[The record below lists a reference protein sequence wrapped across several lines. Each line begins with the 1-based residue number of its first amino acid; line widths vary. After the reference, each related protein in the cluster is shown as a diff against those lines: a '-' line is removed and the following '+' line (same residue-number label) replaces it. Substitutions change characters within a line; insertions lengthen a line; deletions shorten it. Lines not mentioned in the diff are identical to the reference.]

1 MPSDASERRRHPRIP
16 VRLAVRVSTID
27 PETDPWTGRPF
38 FRASRE
44 WCGNVSRGGVH
55 LLTQEPYAPGRRLLL
70 EMKLPDGTAIEALGR
85 VRWATRVV
93 TSLDRAADEDA
104 GIGIEFLGAAPRE
117 LEALERFLRT
127 SDRSQDARPA

>member
-1 MPSDASERRRHPRIP
+1 MPTDESDRRRHPRIP
-16 VRLAVRVSTID
+16 VRLPVRVSTID

-93 TSLDRAADEDA
+93 TSLDRAVDDA

-117 LEALERFLRT
+117 LEALERFLRAT
-127 SDRSQDARPA
+127 AA